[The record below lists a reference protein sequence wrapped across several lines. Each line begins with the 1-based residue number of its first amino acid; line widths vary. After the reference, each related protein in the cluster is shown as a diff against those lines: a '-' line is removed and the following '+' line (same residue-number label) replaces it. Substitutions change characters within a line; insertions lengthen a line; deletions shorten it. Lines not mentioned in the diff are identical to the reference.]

1 MLFRKNEEIKKLQR
15 ELRKKDRIIKKYEDN
30 KVQLRSKEDRKAFM
44 KKVVEYGEELKG
56 GRKK

>member
-1 MLFRKNEEIKKLQR
+1 MLFGKNEEIKRLQR
-15 ELRKKDRIIKKYEDN
+15 ELRKKDRIIKKYENN

-44 KKVVEYGEELKG
+44 KNVVEYGEELKG

>member
-1 MLFRKNEEIKKLQR
+1 MLFGKNEEINRLQR

-44 KKVVEYGEELKG
+44 KNVVEYGEELKG